1 MNAAAANTLI
11 ARSGSREPSTAPTP
25 IASAS
30 AATIPAVDPSQVAI
44 ANDVFRPTE
53 AEIAHALKVVEA
65 TREADAQGVG
75 AYVVDGRMIDLPF
88 VLRAR
93 AIVASA
99 RGLGLLPP

>member
-1 MNAAAANTLI
+1 M
-11 ARSGSREPSTAPTP
+11 
-25 IASAS
+25 
-30 AATIPAVDPSQVAI
+30 AI